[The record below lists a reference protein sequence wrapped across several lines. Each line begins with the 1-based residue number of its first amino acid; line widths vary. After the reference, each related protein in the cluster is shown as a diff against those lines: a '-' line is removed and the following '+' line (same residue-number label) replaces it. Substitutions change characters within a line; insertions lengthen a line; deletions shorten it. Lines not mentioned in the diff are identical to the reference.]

1 VTCDLGGY
9 GMAWWSWVY
18 VPVYIRVE
26 SSPVYMDLFW
36 SVWEGKG
43 ERVICVGHSGGL
55 VVLAVLAVLG
65 GLVGSVAVPWREVQ
79 CAVRLFLIYKK
90 T

>member
-1 VTCDLGGY
+1 MVVVGVCACL
-9 GMAWWSWVY
+9 
-18 VPVYIRVE
+18 YIGVE

-43 ERVICVGHSGGL
+43 ERGKGKGERVICVGHSRRL
-55 VVLAVLAVLG
+55 VVLAVLG

-79 CAVRLFLIYKK
+79 CTVKLFLIYKK